1 MLEETPE
8 GPLDNKEIK
17 PVNLREINPEYSLEV
32 LMLKLKLQY
41 FGHLMRTGNSLE
53 MSLMLGKTKG
63 RKRKGHQMIRW
74 PDSVTDAV
82 NINLGKLQEKVRT
95 GRPGVL
101 QSMASQRVGHD
112 WVTEQQQQNL
122 KGNEQD

>member
-63 RKRKGHQMIRW
+63 RKRKGHQRIRW
-74 PDSVTDAV
+74 PDSVTEAV

-112 WVTEQQQQNL
+112 WVTE
-122 KGNEQD
+122 